1 MLARCALSSR
11 RSLRVL
17 RKPSLAFCTA
27 VRRNAH
33 ATLGVASD
41 ATPAQI
47 KLAYYKLAMVHHPD
61 KSDAPDAAERFAA
74 IGAAYDVIMGSSLQ
88 HHNANTKSTKDG
100 PRPAPF
106 AAAFPPWVYRI
117 SEFLQRVPQRVDTWL
132 SPSYSSVIYQHLR
145 ANELADAFRVFEEMR
160 LQGERPS
167 HAIYEMLIRGCTIAM
182 HRPGVGEKPDHL
194 TMNLVQKVFELWGD
208 MEKLGRSPDYVRM
221 QARILPWGKAP
232 YTPNLT
238 FLAR

>member
-1 MLARCALSSR
+1 
-11 RSLRVL
+11 
-17 RKPSLAFCTA
+17 
-27 VRRNAH
+27 
-33 ATLGVASD
+33 
-41 ATPAQI
+41 
-47 KLAYYKLAMVHHPD
+47 
-61 KSDAPDAAERFAA
+61 
-74 IGAAYDVIMGSSLQ
+74 
-88 HHNANTKSTKDG
+88 
-100 PRPAPF
+100 
-106 AAAFPPWVYRI
+106 
-117 SEFLQRVPQRVDTWL
+117 
-132 SPSYSSVIYQHLR
+132 
-145 ANELADAFRVFEEMR
+145 MR